1 MCYEMIELKEGE
13 PVVFLGVHALRWNWQ
28 EWGEPKVGFIDCD
41 CHEKVEELQ
50 AENERL
56 RATLTEIDIEVR
68 TYHHHKRTASVAVI
82 MDNIHYIV
90 LRNLQE
96 GDA

>member
-28 EWGEPKVGFIDCD
+28 EWGVPKFGFINCN
-41 CHEKVEELQ
+41 CHQKVEELQ

-56 RATLTEIDIEVR
+56 RKALEWYANEDGYMAAGHTDVIATAYTGRMGAKAKQALKESE
-68 TYHHHKRTASVAVI
+68 
-82 MDNIHYIV
+82 
-90 LRNLQE
+90 
-96 GDA
+96 